1 MTMGRLRLFL
11 ALLIVDWTLGTP
23 GVGVETRS
31 STNSVTNDVMGWVY
45 AVAFLAL
52 IVALALT
59 WFRRDFAGPLAM
71 AVGGSAAVLAVAD
84 VFGLAGGGPA
94 PSAMVVVDVF
104 GIVIGAAIVWAAS
117 RAGRSAPLPA

>member
-1 MTMGRLRLFL
+1 MGRLRLFL

-45 AVAFLAL
+45 TVAFLAL

-59 WFRRDFAGPLAM
+59 WFRKDFAGPLAM
-71 AVGGSAAVLAVAD
+71 AVGASMRIARASTVATT
-84 VFGLAGGGPA
+84 VSGG
-94 PSAMVVVDVF
+94 
-104 GIVIGAAIVWAAS
+104 
-117 RAGRSAPLPA
+117 R